1 MEQLK
6 DYHTI
11 PVPTYQGSAVPIALP
26 PRPSNQPVRKSDLL
40 REQKQAVQAQSQQ
53 IKAKKPTWGDSET
66 SPEMIAQQRAYLR
79 SSLKQSNSLNRQ
91 DSRGSSSRVR
101 FRENPREYRSPS
113 PEYNYRGRSRTPSP
127 ARHCYKELPARGGPP
142 SRGGYGGRVS
152 RPMNTNYD
160 QNQNR
165 NEYRDRRG
173 FKPSHNFKSRGN
185 GNNNNGYFKNHH
197 WNNRGGNNSNY
208 GPGYNNKRGGYRNN
222 SNRNNYEESNYGRK
236 ERFAGNAGYG
246 KREKSEYGFGDRCID
261 FNKRQEFQEQPR
273 YHGDRRASTESQ
285 FEKGCG
291 VAGWNNNEAHIQK
304 PLAPKIQNQENA
316 FQLPT
321 WDSKSP
327 APSKPYILRARN
339 LEKWNSTE
347 IKGLFQ
353 VFNPKKVKKDGDDWL
368 IAFRTQADMDG
379 ARIVDGESLP
389 SKTGSKKIII
399 MKEKI

>member
-1 MEQLK
+1 
-6 DYHTI
+6 
-11 PVPTYQGSAVPIALP
+11 
-26 PRPSNQPVRKSDLL
+26 
-40 REQKQAVQAQSQQ
+40 
-53 IKAKKPTWGDSET
+53 
-66 SPEMIAQQRAYLR
+66 
-79 SSLKQSNSLNRQ
+79 
-91 DSRGSSSRVR
+91 
-101 FRENPREYRSPS
+101 
-113 PEYNYRGRSRTPSP
+113 
-127 ARHCYKELPARGGPP
+127 
-142 SRGGYGGRVS
+142 
-152 RPMNTNYD
+152 MNTNYD
-160 QNQNR
+160 QNHNR

-185 GNNNNGYFKNHH
+185 GNSNNGYFKNHN

-208 GPGYNNKRGGYRNN
+208 GSGYNNKRGGYRNN
-222 SNRNNYEESNYGRK
+222 SNRNNNFEESNYGRK
-236 ERFAGNAGYG
+236 ERFTGNNGYS
-246 KREKSEYGFGDRCID
+246 KRSDYGFGDRCID

-273 YHGDRRASTESQ
+273 YHGDRRTSTESQ

-291 VAGWNNNEAHIQK
+291 VAGWNANEVHIQK

-339 LEKWNSTE
+339 LDKWNSSE

-379 ARIVDGESLP
+379 ARIVDGETLP
-389 SKTGSKKIII
+389 SKNGSKKIII
-399 MKEKI
+399 MKENV

>member
-1 MEQLK
+1 MSIGI
-6 DYHTI
+6 D
-11 PVPTYQGSAVPIALP
+11 AV
-26 PRPSNQPVRKSDLL
+26 SNR
-40 REQKQAVQAQSQQ
+40 R
-53 IKAKKPTWGDSET
+53 TT
-66 SPEMIAQQRAYLR
+66 
-79 SSLKQSNSLNRQ
+79 
-91 DSRGSSSRVR
+91 SRVA
-101 FRENPREYRSPS
+101 ETEITTTVT
-113 PEYNYRGRSRTPSP
+113 SRTITGTTEAVTIQITVRDIITSEEDIATTRIETTTKRAITVERNDLQEMPGTV
-127 ARHCYKELPARGGPP
+127 KE
-142 SRGGYGGRVS
+142 
-152 RPMNTNYD
+152 
-160 QNQNR
+160 
-165 NEYRDRRG
+165 
-173 FKPSHNFKSRGN
+173 K
-185 GNNNNGYFKNHH
+185 
-197 WNNRGGNNSNY
+197 
-208 GPGYNNKRGGYRNN
+208 
-222 SNRNNYEESNYGRK
+222 
-236 ERFAGNAGYG
+236 
-246 KREKSEYGFGDRCID
+246 KSEYGFGDRCID

-273 YHGDRRASTESQ
+273 YHGDRRTSTESQ